1 MFDRIKNGVKSHI
14 GFENIEFSDLTGS
27 GLAVIFWLYL
37 ASVMQPEEYGEI
49 HFFLGIAGLIQVISM
64 IGSFNSVVVLSSK
77 EKRSHTS
84 LFLLS
89 LIPSIISSIIAFII
103 FSRIDVGLL
112 AISYVIFESVN
123 GLVLGNKFYQKYTK
137 IILIQK
143 ISTVVIGISIFHTI
157 GHEGIIFALVLTYV
171 THMIIFA
178 KEFSSVKMDFG
189 ILKKNKEFIVN
200 NYVTQLSGGFRGQI
214 DKIIIAPLLGLS
226 LLGSYSLTLQIYAM
240 LIIIS
245 TISFKYFLSQDSSG
259 ISSKNLKK
267 IIIVSSVIISIC
279 GIVFLPII
287 IEMLFPKFVDV
298 IDAIKIISIA
308 VVPTTI
314 TMIITSKL
322 LGDLK
327 SRYVLIVRIISTGTM
342 IVGFILFGP
351 IFGLIGLVIIHVIVE
366 ILIASILVVINK
378 KEYGKT
384 IV

>member
-1 MFDRIKNGVKSHI
+1 MFDRIKNGVKNHI
-14 GFENIEFSDLTGS
+14 GFGNIGFSDLTGS

-77 EKRSHTS
+77 EKEAHTS

-89 LIPSIISSIIAFII
+89 LIPSIISSIIAYMI

-143 ISTVVIGISIFHTI
+143 VSTVVIGISIFHTV

-178 KEFSSVKMDFG
+178 KEFSHVKIDFSL
-189 ILKKNKEFIVN
+189 LKKNKEFIVN

-214 DKIIIAPLLGLS
+214 DKIIIAPLLGLG
-226 LLGSYSLTLQIYAM
+226 LLGNYALTLQIYAM

-267 IIIVSSVIISIC
+267 IIIFSSVIISIC
-279 GIVFLPII
+279 GIVFLPLI
-287 IEMLFPKFVDV
+287 IEMLFPNFVDV

-308 VVPTTI
+308 VIPTTI

-327 SRYVLIVRIISTGTM
+327 SRYVLIVRMISTVTM
-342 IVGFILFGP
+342 IIGFILFGP
-351 IFGLIGLVIIHVIVE
+351 IFGLMGLVIIHVIVE
-366 ILIASILVVINK
+366 ILIASILVVVNK
-378 KEYGKT
+378 KKYGET